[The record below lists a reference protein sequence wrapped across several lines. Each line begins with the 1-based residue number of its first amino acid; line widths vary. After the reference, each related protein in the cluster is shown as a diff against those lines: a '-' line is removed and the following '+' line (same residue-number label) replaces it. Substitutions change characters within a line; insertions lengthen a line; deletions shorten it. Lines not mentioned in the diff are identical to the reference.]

1 MVSPPISL
9 KLIAASFFLSGLQ
22 SRFGLPPIVLNALA
36 TSDFE
41 WSTLESTERLS
52 WTDCYSGFQC
62 TLLQV
67 PLDYD
72 ASDKGNASIAIVR
85 LPSNSSKEDYRGPI
99 LFNPG
104 GPGGSGVDAV
114 VSAGASIATLFG
126 DEYDIVGFDPRG
138 VSYSRPLI
146 SLFETDIERALS
158 VPSTLNIVYPSL
170 NESSNALPQLYARAQ
185 VLGQLAEM
193 RDPNHCIPSPRRQTL
208 LTWVDIGRRGPTQ
221 LPRVC
226 RLGLAEV
233 DRCQPTSTGFAD
245 GGTGYGSTLGATFAT
260 LFPDK
265 VGRII
270 IDGVLD
276 MEAYYSA
283 NMTNGMLDT
292 DKTWQTFFDGCA
304 AAGPDKCAFYA
315 PTAAE
320 IFDNFTAL
328 SLAIQQQPI
337 PVVTPDVNGIVDY
350 TFLRNTV
357 FDALYSPYD
366 QYPLLAKSLASLA
379 QGNGTP
385 MFTATALPLSASQ
398 CQNNA
403 SFHDNGFEAAVA
415 VICGDSAAF
424 NASLSD
430 LQEIYTAGKKV
441 SSFADLVTD
450 WRIFCAGWKV
460 RREGHFSGRC
470 TILSP
475 SIVSDLPAGP
485 VGAVNTSTP
494 LLIVGNTADPVTP
507 LAGAI
512 KTSKAFPGSVVLT
525 QDSPG
530 HTSTIAAS
538 LCTYGYFRQYFVNG
552 TLPEAGTVCAV
563 DVKLFASSSDS
574 VNVKRDARDHELIE
588 AVRNVGNVVRRVT
601 SRHLRR

>member
-1 MVSPPISL
+1 MSSRRIFTDSLHKSRAAAAAEILFPSSSRRLLMQAETPIAPLNNISSSQKSTVPPWSPISL
-9 KLIAASFFLSGLQ
+9 WATTY
-22 SRFGLPPIVLNALA
+22 RTNALA

-62 TLLQV
+62 TL
-67 PLDYD
+67 Y
-72 ASDKGNASIAIVR
+72 R
-85 LPSNSSKEDYRGPI
+85 EDYRGPI

-126 DEYDIVGFDPRG
+126 DEYDIVGFDPR
-138 VSYSRPLI
+138 
-146 SLFETDIERALS
+146 
-158 VPSTLNIVYPSL
+158 
-170 NESSNALPQLYARAQ
+170 
-185 VLGQLAEM
+185 VLGQLAET
-193 RDPNHCIPSPRRQTL
+193 RDPNDYLQYITTDNVARDMLRIT
-208 LTWVDIGRRGPTQ
+208 D
-221 LPRVC
+221 
-226 RLGLAEV
+226 AF
-233 DRCQPTSTGFAD
+233 GFD
-245 GGTGYGSTLGATFAT
+245 KLQYWGVSYGSALGATFAT

-270 IDGVLD
+270 IDGVVD

-304 AAGPDKCAFYA
+304 AAGPDKCAFLR

-337 PVVTPDVNGIVDY
+337 P
-350 TFLRNTV
+350 LRGV
-357 FDALYSPYD
+357 GGYS
-366 QYPLLAKSLASLA
+366 
-379 QGNGTP
+379 
-385 MFTATALPLSASQ
+385 
-398 CQNNA
+398 
-403 SFHDNGFEAAVA
+403 
-415 VICGDSAAF
+415 CGDSAAF
-424 NASLSD
+424 NTSLSD

-441 SSFADLVTD
+441 SSFAD
-450 WRIFCAGWKV
+450 
-460 RREGHFSGRC
+460 FSPPIGGSSAR
-470 TILSP
+470 
-475 SIVSDLPAGP
+475 P
-485 VGAVNTSTP
+485 VGAANTSTP

-552 TLPEAGTVCAV
+552 TLPEAGT
-563 DVKLFASSSDS
+563 LFASSSDS
-574 VNVKRDARDHELIE
+574 VNVNLKRDTRDHELIE
-588 AVRNVGNVVRRVT
+588 AVRNIGNVVRRVT
-601 SRHLRR
+601 SHRLRR

>member
-22 SRFGLPPIVLNALA
+22 SRFGLPPIVLHALA

-72 ASDKGNASIAIVR
+72 ANDKGNASIAIVR
-85 LPSNSSKEDYRGPI
+85 LPSNSSREDYRGPI

-146 SLFETDIERALS
+146 SLFETDIERALW
-158 VPSTLNIVYPSL
+158 VPSTLITVYPSL
-170 NESSNALPQLYARAQ
+170 NASSNSLPRLYASSQ
-185 VLGQLAEM
+185 VLGQLAET
-193 RDPNHCIPSPRRQTL
+193 RDPNDYLQYITTDNVARDMLRIT
-208 LTWVDIGRRGPTQ
+208 D
-221 LPRVC
+221 
-226 RLGLAEV
+226 AF
-233 DRCQPTSTGFAD
+233 GFD
-245 GGTGYGSTLGATFAT
+245 KLQYWGVSYGSALGATFAT

-270 IDGVLD
+270 IDGVVD

-366 QYPLLAKSLASLA
+366 QYPLLAESLASLA
-379 QGNGTP
+379 QGNATL
-385 MFTATALPLSASQ
+385 MFTATAVPLSASQ

-403 SFHDNGFEAAVA
+403 SFHDNSFEASVA
-415 VICGDSAAF
+415 IACGDSAAF
-424 NASLSD
+424 NTSLSD

-441 SSFADLVTD
+441 SSFADLLATD
-450 WRIFCAGWKV
+450 WRIFCAGWK
-460 RREGHFSGRC
+460 
-470 TILSP
+470 
-475 SIVSDLPAGP
+475 AGP
-485 VGAVNTSTP
+485 VGAANTSTP

-574 VNVKRDARDHELIE
+574 VNVNLKRDTRDHELIE
-588 AVRNVGNVVRRVT
+588 AVWNIGNVVRRVT
-601 SRHLRR
+601 SHRLRR